1 MNTRKVAITIPADLV
16 VMIDEISKKR
26 GISRSKL
33 ISNMLSQKIVDER
46 NRQIKEAY
54 NQVFSDD
61 SIQKEQLDTSV
72 WFDGSGSKEGQ
83 EW

>member
-1 MNTRKVAITIPADLV
+1 
-16 VMIDEISKKR
+16 MIDEISKKR

-33 ISNMLSQKIVDER
+33 ISNMLRQKIIDER
-46 NRQIKEAY
+46 DKQINEAY

-61 SIQKEQLDTSV
+61 SIQKEQLDTSI